1 MAFRPFLLAAAL
13 MPMSLVACGGDDG
26 DDQPIPE
33 GPHYHYVANKVFLP
47 ESNTQAREYG
57 LDLNG
62 DGTVDNQLGMVL
74 STLAGMG
81 FELQETIDAA
91 VAEGSV
97 ILLADFQTK
106 DFTNTT
112 AAGVQ
117 VFLGE
122 NPTPAACNQGEEY
135 NPTTKTG
142 CGRHLDGNGSFSIAA
157 SSPQNAALGGKIIN
171 GTFTGGPGNLSL
183 QIALGG
189 TDAINL
195 DLIGARAK
203 GSSIS
208 EAGIGSGTSGGIVFA
223 GAVTKQDIDNNVI
236 PAIQKQLVPTIQRD
250 CCGLATSPGGATCNP
265 TGTPACGCSND
276 STGKTILGLFDTTP
290 KDCTVS
296 VDEIKNNNL
305 IVSLL
310 SPDVTI
316 DGKMALSLG
325 VKATTVKA
333 TYTVAGQ

>member
-1 MAFRPFLLAAAL
+1 MAFRPCLLAAAVL
-13 MPMSLVACGGDDG
+13 PMSLVACGGDDG
-26 DDQPIPE
+26 QPVPE
-33 GPHYHYVANKVFLP
+33 GTHYHYVANQAFIP
-47 ESNTQAREYG
+47 TTNAQAREYG

-81 FELQETIDAA
+81 FDIQATIDTA
-91 VAEGSV
+91 VAEGDI
-97 ILLADFQTK
+97 ILLVDFQTK

-122 NPTPAACNQGEEY
+122 NPMPAACNAGEMY
-135 NPTTKTG
+135 NEMTKTG
-142 CGRHLDGNGSFSIAA
+142 CKHHLDGNGSFSIAA
-157 SSPQNAALGGKIIN
+157 NSPSNLALAGKIVN
-171 GTFTGGPGNLSL
+171 GTFTGGSEKSNLSL

-189 TDAINL
+189 TNAIQL

-203 GSSIS
+203 ASGIS
-208 EAGIGSGTSGGIVFA
+208 EAMIGMGTSGGIVFG
-223 GAVTKQDIDNNVI
+223 GAVTKDDIDNKVI
-236 PAIQKQLVPTIQRD
+236 PAIQAQLVPIIQRD
-250 CCGLATSPGGATCNP
+250 CTST
-265 TGTPACGCSND
+265 TPPDCGCMAD

-290 KDCTVS
+290 KDCMVT

-310 SPDVTI
+310 APDVTI
-316 DGKMALSLG
+316 DGKMALSIG
-325 VKATTVKA
+325 IKATAIKA
-333 TYTVAGQ
+333 TFTVPGQM

>member
-1 MAFRPFLLAAAL
+1 MAFRPFLLAAAV

-26 DDQPIPE
+26 GNVVPE
-33 GPHYHYVANKVFLP
+33 GTHYHYVANAVFVP
-47 ESNTQAREYG
+47 TSNTQAREYG

-62 DGTVDNQLGMVL
+62 DSQVDNQLGMVL

-81 FELQETIDAA
+81 FDIQATLDTA
-91 VAEGSV
+91 VAEGSI

-112 AAGVQ
+112 AAGIQ
-117 VFLGE
+117 IFLGDNE
-122 NPTPAACNQGEEY
+122 MPAACNAGEMY
-135 NPTTKTG
+135 NEMTKTG
-142 CGRHLDGNGSFSIAA
+142 CKHHLDGTGSFSIAA
-157 SSPQNAALGGKIIN
+157 NSPTNAALGGKIIN

-189 TDAINL
+189 TDAIKL

-203 GSSIS
+203 GSMIS
-208 EAGIGSGTSGGIVFA
+208 DAMIGSGTSGGMILA
-223 GAVTKQDIDNNVI
+223 GAVTKEDIDTKVI
-236 PAIQKQLVPTIQRD
+236 PAIQAQLVPIIARD
-250 CCGLATSPGGATCNP
+250 CTDLTNPAGG
-265 TGTPACGCSND
+265 CGCAAD
-276 STGKTILGLFDTTP
+276 STGKTILGLFDTLKADGTAG
-290 KDCTVS
+290 KDCAVS
-296 VDEIKNNNL
+296 VEEIKNNQL

-310 SPDVTI
+310 APDVTI

-325 VKATTVKA
+325 VKATAVKA

>member
-1 MAFRPFLLAAAL
+1 MAFRPFMLAAAL
-13 MPMSLVACGGDDG
+13 IPTSLVACGGDDG
-26 DDQPIPE
+26 GNVVPE
-33 GPHYHYVANKVFLP
+33 GMHYHYVANTVLVP
-47 ESNTQAREYG
+47 TSNTQAREYG

-81 FELQETIDAA
+81 FDIQATIDTS
-91 VAEGSV
+91 VAEGDI

-122 NPTPAACNQGEEY
+122 NPTPAACMTGEMY
-135 NPTTKTG
+135 NEMTKTG
-142 CGRHLDGNGSFSIAA
+142 CKHHLDGTASFSISAG
-157 SSPQNAALGGKIIN
+157 SPTNVALGGKIVN
-171 GTFTGGPGNLSL
+171 GTFTGGPGDLSL

-189 TDAINL
+189 TDPIKL

-203 GSSIS
+203 GAMIS
-208 EAGIGSGTSGGIVFA
+208 DTAIGSMTFA
-223 GAVTKQDIDNNVI
+223 GAVTKEDIDTKVI
-236 PAIQKQLVPTIQRD
+236 PAIQAQLGPLIMRD
-250 CCGLATSPGGATCNP
+250 CPGTDPMANP
-265 TGTPACGCSND
+265 PCGCAAD

-290 KDCTVS
+290 KDCMVT
-296 VDEIKNNNL
+296 VDEIKNNSL

-310 SPDVTI
+310 APDVEI
-316 DGKMALSLG
+316 NGKMALSLG
-325 VKATTVKA
+325 IKATAVKA
-333 TYTVAGQ
+333 TYEVAGQQ